1 MFLPSA
7 HGREREGRR
16 DERRWRCFGRKSNHL
31 LAALFSF
38 GTQDNLIEFN
48 QPVHS
53 HPAGAGKDTK
63 DTKDTVNG
71 PHFLAPLGL
80 IAMMPSR
87 FFNL

>member
-1 MFLPSA
+1 MSVV
-7 HGREREGRR
+7 GGV
-16 DERRWRCFGRKSNHL
+16 FGRKSNHL

-53 HPAGAGKDTK
+53 HPAAAGQ
-63 DTKDTVNG
+63 DTVNG

>member
-1 MFLPSA
+1 MSVVGGVF
-7 HGREREGRR
+7 E
-16 DERRWRCFGRKSNHL
+16 RKSNHL

-48 QPVHS
+48 QPVHC
-53 HPAGAGKDTK
+53 HPAAAGK